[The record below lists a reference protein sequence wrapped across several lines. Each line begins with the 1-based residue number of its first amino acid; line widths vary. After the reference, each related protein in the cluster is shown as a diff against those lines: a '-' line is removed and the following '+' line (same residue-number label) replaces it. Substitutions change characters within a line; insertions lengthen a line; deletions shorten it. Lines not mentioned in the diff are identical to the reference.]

1 MKIERIDSFPLE
13 DKMIVTFSK
22 VSDASER
29 KAYETLFTEDNVFLF
44 TEEDIVAN
52 CLIDFLKNMKT
63 KPKGIKSDKKKKRC

>member
-44 TEEDIVAN
+44 TEEDIVTN
-52 CLIDFLKNMKT
+52 CLIDFLKNMET
-63 KPKGIKSDKKKKRC
+63 TPKGIKSDKKKKRC